1 MLITLTQFVVLLI
14 PHTIYH
20 RSPHP
25 KTIFNFFVCVQF
37 KVMQALNMA
46 PVKNA
51 DYGMLFKKLK
61 KELVESTLVSID
73 IKTKKDQPTYYSTD
87 N

>member
-1 MLITLTQFVVLLI
+1 
-14 PHTIYH
+14 
-20 RSPHP
+20 
-25 KTIFNFFVCVQF
+25 
-37 KVMQALNMA
+37 MQALNMA